1 MNPIKWLRRN
11 NARIMAVVVVLLMV
25 AFTGDQ
31 FLQQLGQRR
40 SGGLGST
47 VAYIGDKK
55 LTYADLYA
63 ARSEL
68 EVLRSLRAGMLL
80 ANLPDMKAVVLGEL
94 LFSEQR
100 ASPEIISHIEKTI
113 AENRY
118 KISTRQINEI
128 YKHSYG
134 SDIYWLVL
142 KTEAEQAG
150 VRVSREYA
158 GNLLGKMI
166 PRLFRDETYAE
177 MISSLM
183 NQRGVPEDEVLETFS
198 KLLAVL
204 EYARL
209 MTSNEDVTVS
219 QTMHDTSWLGEAIST
234 EYVKCGAGAF
244 AAGQSE
250 PTEQALTGQFD
261 KFKAVL
267 AGTTADANSYGF
279 GYKLPDRVQLEYVAV
294 RRDDIASII
303 TVPTEEDA
311 EDYYQR
317 HLKQF
322 TTSVPSDA
330 NDPNSEPVEQMK
342 SYVEVAKVI
351 SDSLLNEKI
360 NTMAE
365 KILQEAKTISEV
377 KLEGVDIQKLS
388 DEQIKTSVGSYTAA
402 AEQLSKKY
410 KIKVYS
416 GTTGTLSAT
425 DIRRDKTL
433 GMLYLKNPGYSAVA
447 LPQIVF
453 SVDPIN
459 SAELGASDIPKPRIY
474 ESIGP
479 IRDMPGKTMM
489 ILRTI
494 KAEKSAEPE
503 SLNQTYGIKTVD
515 FEQDPNASKKEIFS
529 VREKVTEDLKK
540 LAAMNTAKA
549 KAEEL
554 VKLAVGKGWQSAADE
569 FNKLYGR
576 QNKVE
581 ETEPNAFRLQ
591 KLTDLSRIS
600 REMLETMAV
609 QSEGDPAY
617 QDIIN
622 IDIAESLFREQLYSL
637 VPADS
642 NTAKTVPLIMEFKPY
657 MGYYAI
663 KSVTVRRLSQ
673 EEYERV
679 KAEQFFK
686 ANYIQSQNLAAVHF
700 NPENILKRMNF
711 RMVEKI
717 QERAEA
723 NEANVP
729 SGPGKNL

>member
-31 FLQQLGQRR
+31 FLRQLGQRR
-40 SGGLGST
+40 VGGLGST

-55 LTYADLYA
+55 IRYADLYA

-80 ANLPDMKAVVLGEL
+80 ANLPDMKAIVLEEL

-183 NQRGVPEDEVLETFS
+183 NQRGVPEDEVLDTFS

-219 QTMHDTSWLGEAIST
+219 QAMHDTSWLGEAIST
-234 EYVKCGAGAF
+234 EYVKCGATAF

-250 PTEQALTGQFD
+250 PTEQALAEQFD

-267 AGTTADANSYGF
+267 SGTITDANSYGF
-279 GYKLPDRVQLEYVAV
+279 GYKLPDRVQLEYAAV

-303 TVPTEEDA
+303 TAPTEEDA

-322 TTSVPSDA
+322 TTSVSSDP
-330 NDPNSEPVEQMK
+330 NDPNSEPVEQTK

-365 KILQEAKTISEV
+365 KILQEAKTISEA
-377 KLEGVDIQKLS
+377 KLEGLDIQKLS

-410 KIKVYS
+410 KINVYS

-459 SAELGASDIPKPRIY
+459 SAELGASDISKPRIY

-479 IRDMPGKTMM
+479 VRDMQGKTMM
-489 ILRTI
+489 IVRII

-503 SLNQTYGIKTVD
+503 SLNQTYSIKTVD
-515 FEQDPNASKKEIFS
+515 FEQDPNVSKKEIFS

-540 LAAMNTAKA
+540 LAAMNTAKV

-554 VKLAVGKGWQSAADE
+554 VKLAVGKSWQSAADE

-576 QNKVE
+576 QSKVE
-581 ETEPNAFRLQ
+581 EPEPNAFRLQ

-622 IDIAESLFREQLYSL
+622 IDMAESLFREQLYSL

-642 NTAKTVPLIMEFKPY
+642 NTVKTVPLIMEFKPY
-657 MGYYAI
+657 MGYYAV
-663 KSVTVRRLSQ
+663 KSITVRRLSQ

-717 QERAEA
+717 QERSEA
-723 NEANVP
+723 NEVNAP
-729 SGPGKNL
+729 AGPKKNL

>member
-1 MNPIKWLRRN
+1 MNPIKWLRKN

-31 FLQQLGQRR
+31 FLRQLGQRR
-40 SGGLGST
+40 GGGLGSAA
-47 VAYIGDKK
+47 AYIGDKK
-55 LTYADLYA
+55 ITYAELYA

-68 EVLRSLRAGMLL
+68 EMLRSLRAGVLL
-80 ANLPDMKAVVLGEL
+80 VNLPDMKAIMLSEL

-118 KISTRQINEI
+118 KISTHQINEI
-128 YKHSYG
+128 YKHPYG

-150 VRVSREYA
+150 VRVSKEYA

-183 NQRGVPEDEVLETFS
+183 NQRGVPEDEVLDVFS

-204 EYARL
+204 EYARI

-219 QTMHDTSWLGEAIST
+219 QSMHDTSWLGEAIST
-234 EYVKCGAGAF
+234 EYVKCGAAAF

-250 PTEQALTGQFD
+250 PTEQALAEQFD

-267 AGTTADANSYGF
+267 PGTIADANSYGF
-279 GYKLPDRVQLEYVAV
+279 GYKLPDRVQLEYAAV
-294 RRDDIASII
+294 KRDDIASII

-311 EDYYQR
+311 EDYYQK

-322 TTSVPSDA
+322 TESVPSDA
-330 NDPNSEPVEQMK
+330 NDPNSEPVEQTK

-365 KILQEAKTISEV
+365 KILQEAKTISEA
-377 KLEGVDIQKLS
+377 KLEGLDVQKLT
-388 DEQIKTSVGSYTAA
+388 DEQIKNSVSSYTAA

-416 GTTGTLSAT
+416 GTTGTLGAT

-433 GMLYLKNPGYSAVA
+433 GTLYFKSPGYSAVA

-453 SVDPIN
+453 AVDPVN
-459 SAELGASDIPKPRIY
+459 SAELGPSDISKPRIY

-479 IRDMPGKTMM
+479 VRDMLGKTMM
-489 ILRTI
+489 LVRII
-494 KAEKSAEPE
+494 KTEKSAEPE
-503 SLNQTYGIKTVD
+503 SLNQTYSIKTVD
-515 FEQDPNASKKEIFS
+515 FERDPNTNKKEIFS
-529 VREKVTEDLKK
+529 IREKVREDLKK
-540 LAAMNTAKA
+540 FAAMGTAKT

-554 VKLAVGKGWQSAADE
+554 VRLTAEKGWQNAADE
-569 FNKLYGR
+569 FSKLYGR
-576 QNKVE
+576 GNKAA

-600 REMLETMAV
+600 GEMLDTMAV

-617 QDIIN
+617 QEIIN
-622 IDIAESLFREQLYSL
+622 IDKAESLFRGQLYSL

-642 NTAKTVPLIMEFKPY
+642 NTAKTLPLIMEFKPY

-663 KSVTVRRLSQ
+663 RSITVRRLSQ

-686 ANYIQSQNLAAVHF
+686 ENYIGSQNLAAVHF

-711 RMVEKI
+711 RMVERSR
-717 QERAEA
+717 ERAEA
-723 NEANVP
+723 NEANAP
-729 SGPGKNL
+729 AASRKNL